1 MSEINEEYENAT
13 NQVLKVLEEW
23 GANSRFIWFRE
34 MHRIT
39 DIDKGLLRNIL
50 NELKK
55 SKEVKDMHGTN
66 NRIFFCLKRYYIKCR
81 DVEFRFKGK
90 EIMLRDGSKTKI
102 IQGSTNATERTRKRL
117 EKQKN
122 KRRAKSFTKTKIKDH
137 TNHKESSDCRREKLD
152 SARLSLADSATSSV
166 ISYN

>member
-1 MSEINEEYENAT
+1 MIEIDEEREEAT
-13 NQVLKVLEEW
+13 KITLDLLEEW
-23 GANSRFIWFRE
+23 GSESRFIWFRE
-34 MHRIT
+34 LHRIT

-55 SKEVKDMHGTN
+55 TKEVKEMHGTN
-66 NRIFFCLKRYYIKCR
+66 NRIFFCLRKYYIKCR

-117 EKQKN
+117 EKQRN
-122 KRRAKSFTKTKIKDH
+122 KRKAKSATKAKA
-137 TNHKESSDCRREKLD
+137 
-152 SARLSLADSATSSV
+152 ARH
-166 ISYN
+166 

>member
-1 MSEINEEYENAT
+1 MDEINEEYEIAT
-13 NQVLKVLEEW
+13 QKVLELLEEW
-23 GANSRFIWFRE
+23 GSESKFIWFRE
-34 MHRIT
+34 IHRIT

-55 SKEVKDMHGTN
+55 SKEIKDMHGTN
-66 NRIFFCLKRYYIKCR
+66 NRIFFCLKKYYVKCR

-122 KRRAKSFTKTKIKDH
+122 KRRAKSFTKKKRP
-137 TNHKESSDCRREKLD
+137 HKS
-152 SARLSLADSATSSV
+152 
-166 ISYN
+166 

>member
-1 MSEINEEYENAT
+1 MDERDEEYNDAT
-13 NQVLKVLEEW
+13 NQVLKILEEW
-23 GANSRFIWFRE
+23 GSESKFIWFRE
-34 MHRIT
+34 LHRIT
-39 DIDKGLLRNIL
+39 DIDKGILRNIL

-66 NRIFFCLKRYYIKCR
+66 NRIFFCLKKYYIKCR

-90 EIMLRDGSKTKI
+90 SIMLRDGSKTKI

-122 KRRAKSFTKTKIKDH
+122 KRRAKSFTKTKSKRP
-137 TNHKESSDCRREKLD
+137 HKS
-152 SARLSLADSATSSV
+152 
-166 ISYN
+166 